1 MAALIPFKD
10 TKEQLASM
18 NPEEEISLDSFFQ
31 MAGMDSSQL
40 EALCCPIS
48 SGTACTP
55 DDGNINLSGKNSPF
69 THQLQSSDTEETI
82 SHIKARYEAEIAN
95 YKRKLSSYQDGQ
107 QKQAQLIQKLQA
119 KVMQYK
125 KRNSDLEFEVEQL
138 KAELETS
145 NKVVSYATKMV
156 TVNH

>member
-1 MAALIPFKD
+1 MDA
-10 TKEQLASM
+10 KEFLSSM
-18 NPEEEISLDSFFQ
+18 NPDEEISLDSFFQ

-48 SGTACTP
+48 STP
-55 DDGNINLSGKNSPF
+55 DDVHISLTDKNSPF
-69 THQLQSSDTEETI
+69 THQIQLTDTEETI
-82 SHIKARYEAEIAN
+82 NHIKARYEAEITN
-95 YKRKLSSYQDGQ
+95 YKKKLSSYQDGQ

-125 KRNSDLEFEVEQL
+125 KSNSDLELEVEQL

-145 NKVVSYATKMV
+145 NKVVSLLTHSSRLLYRQSRCCSML
-156 TVNH
+156 

>member
-1 MAALIPFKD
+1 
-10 TKEQLASM
+10 M
-18 NPEEEISLDSFFQ
+18 NPDEEISLDSFFQ

-48 SGTACTP
+48 STPACTP
-55 DDGNINLSGKNSPF
+55 DDVHISLAEKNSPF
-69 THQLQSSDTEETI
+69 THQIQLTDTEETI
-82 SHIKARYEAEIAN
+82 NHIKARYEAEIAN
-95 YKRKLSSYQDGQ
+95 YKKKLSSYQDGQ

-125 KRNSDLEFEVEQL
+125 KSSSDLELEVEQL

-145 NKVVSYATKMV
+145 NKVVSLLTHSSRLLYLQNRCCSML
-156 TVNH
+156 